1 MNFTLIGN
9 QIHRLFTD
17 KLSKFFVFE
26 VNKMNLNI
34 VLTYVNLCDT
44 IYIDIRQ
51 YIMEA
56 GHGKGNITK
65 TRFNLS
71 AME

>member
-1 MNFTLIGN
+1 
-9 QIHRLFTD
+9 
-17 KLSKFFVFE
+17 
-26 VNKMNLNI
+26 MNLII
-34 VLTYVNLCDT
+34 VLTYVNLSDT

-51 YIMEA
+51 YLAEA
-56 GHGKGNITK
+56 EHGKGNITK